1 MTSFPAWTQIIIT
14 MSESQVFYTEE
25 VTGYDSISLVLPGK
39 PFDLSLSLDTYED
52 AIEIIFE
59 IYPDQNAY
67 RLNMR
72 NKQEG
77 VDLQQK
83 STEENL
89 DLTGLDAR
97 PIGTY
102 SDFCRHL
109 EELYGVAQEV
119 GW

>member
-1 MTSFPAWTQIIIT
+1 
-14 MSESQVFYTEE
+14 
-25 VTGYDSISLVLPGK
+25 
-39 PFDLSLSLDTYED
+39 
-52 AIEIIFE
+52 
-59 IYPDQNAY
+59 
-67 RLNMR
+67 MR

-97 PIGTY
+97 QIGTY
-102 SDFCRHL
+102 SEFCRHL